1 MPPGSNPGKAE
12 LVATRSRR
20 SDPAMLGERFD
31 AALLLA
37 SDLHRQQVRK
47 ESGVPYVSHL
57 LAVCALAL
65 EFGADEDQA
74 IAALLHDAVEDQG
87 GLDTAARIRTRFG
100 DRVAELV
107 LALTDA
113 VVVPK
118 PPWRERKE
126 VYLRHLAAAPAEVL
140 LVSCCDKIHNA
151 RSIVLDHAQAGHA
164 LWSRFSGG
172 RDGTLWYYRELA
184 AVFAERGPVGPAR
197 LLGELAAAMQTLA

>member
-1 MPPGSNPGKAE
+1 
-12 LVATRSRR
+12 
-20 SDPAMLGERFD
+20 MLGERFD

-126 VYLRHLAAAPAEVL
+126 VYLRHLAAAPDEVL

-151 RSIVLDHAQAGHA
+151 RSIVQDHGQSGAA
-164 LWSRFSGG
+164 LWSRFTGG

-184 AVFAERGPVGPAR
+184 AIFARRGPSRPAR
-197 LLGELAAAMQTLA
+197 LLGELAATMQTLA

>member
-1 MPPGSNPGKAE
+1 
-12 LVATRSRR
+12 
-20 SDPAMLGERFD
+20 MLGERFD

-151 RSIVLDHAQAGHA
+151 RSIVQDHGQSGAA
-164 LWSRFSGG
+164 LWSRFTGG

-184 AVFAERGPVGPAR
+184 AIFARRGPSRPAR
-197 LLGELAAAMQTLA
+197 LLGELAATMQTLA